1 MVRVDLNAISI
12 VGLVLGGI
20 AAVFVFLEWQF
31 QIAFPVSRIFG
42 PDALYAEVPIAW
54 IIAICGIVIYL
65 IGRIV
70 YVVKTRGGMPVLPKK
85 TEED

>member
-12 VGLVLGGI
+12 VGLVLGGV

-31 QIAFPVSRIFG
+31 EIAFPVSRIFG
-42 PDALYAEVPIAW
+42 PNAPYAEVPIAW
-54 IIAICGIVIYL
+54 IFAIIGIVIYL

-70 YVVKTRGGMPVLPKK
+70 FVVKTRGGMPVLPKRR
-85 TEED
+85 EED